1 MEIATLAQSQVNQP
15 TPQSSGGDFAAIG
28 STEFF
33 ELIITDLLNQDP
45 LNPTDN
51 QKLLEQISL
60 IRDIEMR
67 TEVTTSLR
75 SLIEQQRFGS
85 AATLLGQYV
94 EGDASAGFAKGVVAG
109 VRFDDAGS
117 PILMLDSGS
126 EILLSNLLTVTSL
139 DRLAQGMVGQLI
151 TADIFED
158 GELTEV
164 EGVVTEVKT
173 QSGNVMLELDTGL
186 VVPLASVKD
195 RRSVTQGQ

>member
-1 MEIATLAQSQVNQP
+1 MEIATPAQSQVNQP
-15 TPQSSGGDFAAIG
+15 APQSGGGFAAIG

-33 ELIITDLLNQDP
+33 QLIITDLLNQDP

-67 TEVTTSLR
+67 TEVTTSLQ

-94 EGDASAGFAKGVVAG
+94 EGDESAGFSKGVVAG
-109 VRFDDAGS
+109 VRFDETGS
-117 PILMLDSGS
+117 PILMLDSGV
-126 EILLSNLLTVTSL
+126 EMPLSNLLTVTSL

-151 TADIFED
+151 TADIIED

-195 RRSVTQGQ
+195 RRNVTPGQ